1 MDTDTVSQAAVMAP
15 AVTADNMVETV
26 PAMAPAAAA
35 AAPRPV
41 KRVALGGFV
50 DSDDEDED
58 EDDGGKDSS
67 VPAPAPAQPQEA
79 AMTTSEPTETT
90 VLAQAQATASQTQL
104 SESSAPATNDTQMHG
119 AQVVHDN
126 GANNDEDQEE
136 NEEDRYGLLFS
147 AGSQTLADPLPLALT
162 AVTASSTIVNT
173 VMIKTCTG
181 RAIPVR
187 QRSTPRAA
195 VPYEA
200 MVAQRSKTKE
210 GRAQR
215 NFYGIAI
222 HELVDGARAE
232 MAVQE
237 AEAAKKCKDAEETAA
252 IEAQR
257 AAMPATTT
265 KTAATAAAAA
275 HGRRQKKKQM
285 LWTEKYRARS
295 FMDLVGDDLTNRLVL
310 RWLKRWDPVVFPG
323 SARKRVPL
331 ARNNNSNNAGGVPG
345 LGLGAGP
352 GGDADEKPHRK
363 ILILTGPPGL
373 GKTTLAHVCARQAGY
388 EVLEINASDDRS
400 RDVVNGRIRTSLG
413 TESVK
418 AVEQIT
424 SLSAAAAATAGPA
437 TKPKVARPVCVVVD
451 EVDGVVSGSGAGGEG
466 GFVKALIDL
475 VLLDQ
480 KNAAGGGNASAAAGS
495 SSRRRKR
502 GDDFRQM
509 RPLILICNDIYH
521 VSLRPLRLSGL
532 AEIVHVGKPSVDTVV
547 NRLRSIFEKEGIPCE
562 KEAARKLC
570 EAAWG
575 MATGG
580 EAAAA
585 ARRGTESTAEGDL
598 RGVMVVGE
606 WVARRL
612 RAENDKENEETAK
625 LGCAAPLPLL
635 TRQWVEKHVLPD
647 LASGGS
653 GGGGGIGAR
662 GLGRGG
668 VREIV
673 TRVFQEGAGFPR
685 TTSGPSASSIAAASA
700 TSATT
705 SYRHEQPREQ
715 MSFAEGQQR
724 YAMGRLREMIETS
737 GDVDRIMTDIFG
749 EYPSREFNDDS
760 FLSKPDAAYEWM
772 HFHDACA
779 HRVFGSQEWELAP
792 YTSQP
797 VLACHQLFATSR
809 RHVPEAV
816 DESSRTMPFSG
827 PRADFQAREA
837 EKHSRG
843 ALQAIQAHLPPSLL
857 RAFRNAEDLAADFL
871 PYVVRLVSPDV
882 KPVLVHVASAAST
895 GKDGKNSG
903 PTAVASVRREGEKA
917 LVRRAAEVL
926 AELGIKLQRGMLEEA
941 PGAAAAGAPAGRPQ
955 WVYRMEPDL
964 DLLASFETAAAGGLL
979 LAGSAAPTRYAVR
992 QVLDQELRKTLAARD
1007 NAARQAR
1014 FHAGAASAA
1023 SALLPGDADK
1033 ENNDRRHMDK
1043 TGRLKRKS
1051 AAADLDLDEPAAVKR
1066 DFFGRILAPS
1076 EPSARLDNAHDSAQA
1091 NGDGNGGADGDDS
1104 RADAQ
1109 RVWVTFHEGL
1119 NNAVRKPISVDE
1131 FLRGL

>member
-1 MDTDTVSQAAVMAP
+1 MDVGIASQPVAAPLASVES
-15 AVTADNMVETV
+15 ADS
-26 PAMAPAAAA
+26 AS
-35 AAPRPV
+35 APRPV
-41 KRVALGGFV
+41 KRVARGGFV
-50 DSDDEDED
+50 DSDDE
-58 EDDGGKDSS
+58 EDDDISPDTTAIVTSS
-67 VPAPAPAQPQEA
+67 ILEPSQPQA
-79 AMTTSEPTETT
+79 NQIQQTQHSEPTSTAPRANASQGGDTHMHDAQIPSQAELDDL
-90 VLAQAQATASQTQL
+90 LAQTAPPKDSRGL
-104 SESSAPATNDTQMHG
+104 
-119 AQVVHDN
+119 
-126 GANNDEDQEE
+126 EDQDRHSPVPVE
-136 NEEDRYGLLFS
+136 NEEEDRYDLLFR
-147 AGSQTLADPLPLALT
+147 AAPAADDTLPTTTQPT
-162 AVTASSTIVNT
+162 TMSTIFVQ
-173 VMIKTCTG
+173 TCSG

-187 QRSTPRAA
+187 QRSTPRAP

-222 HELVDGARAE
+222 HELVDGARHE
-232 MAVQE
+232 MAVQKE
-237 AEAAKKCKDAEETAA
+237 AEKKKSAAAA
-252 IEAQR
+252 
-257 AAMPATTT
+257 AAAAA
-265 KTAATAAAAA
+265 AATAAADAA
-275 HGRRQKKKQM
+275 GEAVQAAPQPTKGKGTASGRRPKRAM

-310 RWLKRWDPVVFPG
+310 RWLKRWDPLVFPG
-323 SARKRVPL
+323 ARKRVPL
-331 ARNNNSNNAGGVPG
+331 VKTPHVDGNGNGNEES
-345 LGLGAGP
+345 
-352 GGDADEKPHRK
+352 EKPHRK

-418 AVEQIT
+418 AVEQT
-424 SLSAAAAATAGPA
+424 TTLGAAAAD
-437 TKPKVARPVCVVVD
+437 TKKTSVARPVCVIVD
-451 EVDGVVSGSGAGGEG
+451 EVDGVVGGSGSGGEG

-480 KNAAGGGNASAAAGS
+480 KNAGGATSAAQTTA
-495 SSRRRKR
+495 SSRSRRSRR

-509 RPLILICNDIYH
+509 RPLVLICNDIYH
-521 VSLRPLRLSGL
+521 PALRPLRLSGL
-532 AEIVHVGKPSVDTVV
+532 AEIVHVGKPTVETVV
-547 NRLRSIFEKEGIPCE
+547 TRLKTIFEKEGIPCE

-575 MATGG
+575 MATGS
-580 EAAAA
+580 EAG
-585 ARRGTESTAEGDL
+585 RRGTESTAEGDL

-612 RAENDKENEETAK
+612 RATASVDTF
-625 LGCAAPLPLL
+625 ASATPHL
-635 TRQWVEKHVLPD
+635 TRTWVDKHVLPD
-647 LASGGS
+647 LASGG
-653 GGGGGIGAR
+653 GEGGGIGAR

-673 TRVFQEGAGFPR
+673 TRVFQEGAGFPKTAASTAGQV
-685 TTSGPSASSIAAASA
+685 TTASTSTASA
-700 TSATT
+700 TATSAQT
-705 SYRHEQPREQ
+705 SYRHEQPKGQ
-715 MSFAEGQQR
+715 MSFAEAQQR

-749 EYPSREFNDDS
+749 EYPHREFNDDS

-779 HRVFGSQEWELAP
+779 RRVFGSQEWELAP

-809 RHVPEAV
+809 KYVPDVARAGEDGRPAL
-816 DESSRTMPFSG
+816 PFSG
-827 PRADFQAREA
+827 PRADFLAREA
-837 EKHSRG
+837 EKHSRA
-843 ALQAIQAHLPPSLL
+843 ALQAIQAQLPPSLM

-871 PYVVRLVSPDV
+871 PYVLRLVSPDV
-882 KPVLVHVASAAST
+882 KPVLVNVAAASHT
-895 GKDGKNSG
+895 GANGKSSG
-903 PTAVASVRREGEKA
+903 PTAVASVRREGEKM

-926 AELGIKLQRGMLEEA
+926 AELGIKLQRGMLEDAGGPSSSA
-941 PGAAAAGAPAGRPQ
+941 PVGVGRPQ

-964 DLLASFETAAAGGLL
+964 DMLASFETAGGLL
-979 LAGSAAPTRYAVR
+979 LSGSSAAPTRYAVR

-1014 FHAGAASAA
+1014 FQAGT
-1023 SALLPGDADK
+1023 ALGTPSHDDDDDK
-1033 ENNDRRHMDK
+1033 ENKGNKGSKRS
-1043 TGRLKRKS
+1043 GVKRKS
-1051 AAADLDLDEPAAVKR
+1051 AAADLEEASVKR
-1066 DFFGRILAPS
+1066 DFFGRIVAEVPT
-1076 EPSARLDNAHDSAQA
+1076 AATNALQEV
-1091 NGDGNGGADGDDS
+1091 DGNARAGRSKNGAADDEGTGDKG
-1104 RADAQ
+1104 Q

>member
-1 MDTDTVSQAAVMAP
+1 MHDAQIPSQAELNALMAE
-15 AVTADNMVETV
+15 TAPPNE
-26 PAMAPAAAA
+26 
-35 AAPRPV
+35 
-41 KRVALGGFV
+41 
-50 DSDDEDED
+50 S
-58 EDDGGKDSS
+58 
-67 VPAPAPAQPQEA
+67 QEGQ
-79 AMTTSEPTETT
+79 EP
-90 VLAQAQATASQTQL
+90 
-104 SESSAPATNDTQMHG
+104 
-119 AQVVHDN
+119 
-126 GANNDEDQEE
+126 EE
-136 NEEDRYGLLFS
+136 NEEDRYDLLFN
-147 AGSQTLADPLPLALT
+147 AGPAAEPLPT
-162 AVTASSTIVNT
+162 MTTTPTVHNT
-173 VMIKTCTG
+173 VLVQTCSG

-187 QRSTPRAA
+187 QRSTPRAP
-195 VPYEA
+195 VPYET

-232 MAVQE
+232 IAVQKE
-237 AEAAKKCKDAEETAA
+237 VQKKAERKKAEAAA
-252 IEAQR
+252 EAQNAPD
-257 AAMPATTT
+257 AAVVVEVVGKPT
-265 KTAATAAAAA
+265 KGKGSS
-275 HGRRQKKKQM
+275 GRRPKRAM

-310 RWLKRWDPVVFPG
+310 RWLKRWDPLVFPG
-323 SARKRVPL
+323 ARKRVPL
-331 ARNNNSNNAGGVPG
+331 VKSAANSDNNSEEV
-345 LGLGAGP
+345 
-352 GGDADEKPHRK
+352 EKPHRK

-418 AVEQIT
+418 AVEQTIT
-424 SLSAAAAATAGPA
+424 GAAD
-437 TKPKVARPVCVVVD
+437 TKKGKVARPVCVIVD
-451 EVDGVVSGSGAGGEG
+451 EVDGVVGGVGSGGEG

-480 KNAAGGGNASAAAGS
+480 KNAGGATSAQASSTTTAS
-495 SSRRRKR
+495 TRRRKR

-521 VSLRPLRLSGL
+521 PALRPLRLSGL
-532 AEIVHVGKPSVDTVV
+532 AEIVHVGKPTVDTVV
-547 NRLRSIFEKEGIPCE
+547 TRLKSIFEKEGIPCE

-575 MATGG
+575 MATGS
-580 EAAAA
+580 EA

-612 RAENDKENEETAK
+612 RATASRDTF
-625 LGCAAPLPLL
+625 ASASPHL
-635 TRQWVEKHVLPD
+635 TRTWVDKYVLPD
-647 LASGGS
+647 LANG

-673 TRVFQEGAGFPR
+673 TRIFQEGAGFPKTAASSAGPSSSS
-685 TTSGPSASSIAAASA
+685 TTSASA
-700 TSATT
+700 TSTSAAT
-705 SYRHEQPREQ
+705 SYRHEQPKEQ
-715 MSFAEGQQR
+715 MSFAETQQR

-749 EYPSREFNDDS
+749 EYPHREFNDDS
-760 FLSKPDAAYEWM
+760 YLSKPDAAYEWM

-779 HRVFGSQEWELAP
+779 RRVFGSQEWELAP

-809 RHVPEAV
+809 RHVPEDTKAG
-816 DESSRTMPFSG
+816 DDGRPALPFTG
-827 PRADFQAREA
+827 PRADFLAREA
-837 EKHSRG
+837 EKHSRA
-843 ALQAIQAHLPPSLL
+843 ALQTIQAQLPPSLL

-871 PYVVRLVSPDV
+871 PYVLRLVSPDV
-882 KPVLVHVASAAST
+882 KPVLVNVAAASS
-895 GKDGKNSG
+895 NSTNTNNGNSKYNG
-903 PTAVASVRREGEKA
+903 PTAVASVRREGEKV

-926 AELGIKLQRGMLEEA
+926 AELGIKLQRGMLEDPTNAPSA
-941 PGAAAAGAPAGRPQ
+941 PGARPQ

-964 DLLASFETAAAGGLL
+964 DMLASFETAGGLL

-1014 FHAGAASAA
+1014 FQAGT
-1023 SALLPGDADK
+1023 ALGTPFTNIDDDK
-1033 ENNDRRHMDK
+1033 ENQGSKRS
-1043 TGRLKRKS
+1043 TLKRKS
-1051 AAADLDLDEPAAVKR
+1051 AAADLEELQAGVKR
-1066 DFFGRILAPS
+1066 DFFGRIIAEVPS
-1076 EPSARLDNAHDSAQA
+1076 TTNALQEV
-1091 NGDGNGGADGDDS
+1091 DGNAREGRSSAKNSTANNDEDDK
-1104 RADAQ
+1104 AQ

-1119 NNAVRKPISVDE
+1119 NNAVRKPISVDD

>member
-1 MDTDTVSQAAVMAP
+1 
-15 AVTADNMVETV
+15 
-26 PAMAPAAAA
+26 
-35 AAPRPV
+35 
-41 KRVALGGFV
+41 
-50 DSDDEDED
+50 
-58 EDDGGKDSS
+58 
-67 VPAPAPAQPQEA
+67 
-79 AMTTSEPTETT
+79 
-90 VLAQAQATASQTQL
+90 
-104 SESSAPATNDTQMHG
+104 MHD
-119 AQVVHDN
+119 AQVVHDDN
-126 GANNDEDQEE
+126 HDDNDTEEHQENED
-136 NEEDRYGLLFS
+136 NEEDRYGLLFG
-147 AGSQTLADPLPLALT
+147 AGSQTQAAGPLPPAMTSLMS
-162 AVTASSTIVNT
+162 AVTAPSTTATT
-173 VMIKTCTG
+173 VTIKTCTG
-181 RAIPVR
+181 RAISVQ

-200 MVAQRSKTKE
+200 MVAQRSRTKE

-215 NFYGIAI
+215 SYYGIAI

-232 MAVQE
+232 MAAQVAAAAERKKAAE
-237 AEAAKKCKDAEETAA
+237 AVEAAKGAQQARR
-252 IEAQR
+252 AQR
-257 AAMPATTT
+257 AAQQAMQRPSWAEEELDNMTFESLSDMPPPGRRPRRTTHATAE
-265 KTAATAAAAA
+265 AAEAAAAEA
-275 HGRRQKKKQM
+275 AAVRRQKKRQM

-323 SARKRVPL
+323 STRKRVAL
-331 ARNNNSNNAGGVPG
+331 SKGIANGAAAGGAG
-345 LGLGAGP
+345 GAGSG
-352 GGDADEKPHRK
+352 GGDMDEKPHRK

-424 SLSAAAAATAGPA
+424 STATAA
-437 TKPKVARPVCVVVD
+437 STRPKVARPVCVVVD

-480 KNAAGGGNASAAAGS
+480 KNAASGGASAAAAAAAAGLSSSSS

-547 NRLRSIFEKEGIPCE
+547 NRLRSIFMKEGIPCE

-585 ARRGTESTAEGDL
+585 ARRGIESTAEGDL

-612 RAENDKENEETAK
+612 RAENE
-625 LGCAAPLPLL
+625 LAASLSVSAPPPPFL

-647 LASGGS
+647 LSSGGGG

-673 TRVFQEGAGFPR
+673 TRIFQEGAGFPR
-685 TTSGPSASSIAAASA
+685 TTAGGPSAASAASAASA
-700 TSATT
+700 TSAHA

-724 YAMGRLREMIETS
+724 YAMARLREMIETS

-809 RHVPEAV
+809 RHVPEAATA
-816 DESSRTMPFSG
+816 DADGGTGRAMPFVG

-837 EKHSRG
+837 EKHNRG
-843 ALQAIQAHLPPSLL
+843 ALQAMQAHLPPSLL
-857 RAFRNAEDLAADFL
+857 RAFRNVEDLAADFL

-882 KPVLVHVASAAST
+882 KPVLVHVASAAT
-895 GKDGKNSG
+895 DRDGKSGSSSSSG

-926 AELGIKLQRGMLEEA
+926 AELGIKLQRGMLED
-941 PGAAAAGAPAGRPQ
+941 AALLPASSAGRPQ

-964 DLLASFETAAAGGLL
+964 DMLVSFETAAASGLL
-979 LAGSAAPTRYAVR
+979 LAGNAAPTRYAVR
-992 QVLDQELRKTLAARD
+992 QVLAQELRKTLAARD

-1014 FHAGAASAA
+1014 FQAGTSLL
-1023 SALLPGDADK
+1023 STLPGDADK
-1033 ENNDRRHMDK
+1033 ENSRSADAS
-1043 TGRLKRKS
+1043 TGRPLKRK
-1051 AAADLDLDEPAAVKR
+1051 AAADAGLDDPAAVKR
-1066 DFFGRILAPS
+1066 DFFGRVIVSMASNGSVLQDVDGN
-1076 EPSARLDNAHDSAQA
+1076 ARECRQKSGA
-1091 NGDGNGGADGDDS
+1091 GDGGKE
-1104 RADAQ
+1104 DAAHQ
-1109 RVWVTFHEGL
+1109 RVWVTYHEGL

>member
-1 MDTDTVSQAAVMAP
+1 MDADVAVQRS
-15 AVTADNMVETV
+15 VLT
-26 PAMAPAAAA
+26 PAANDILQTAPTSTPA
-35 AAPRPV
+35 DAPRLV
-41 KRVALGGFV
+41 KRALGGFV
-50 DSDDEDED
+50 DSDDEDD
-58 EDDGGKDSS
+58 ED
-67 VPAPAPAQPQEA
+67 V
-79 AMTTSEPTETT
+79 
-90 VLAQAQATASQTQL
+90 
-104 SESSAPATNDTQMHG
+104 SSAPAPTHATIASPSATQPETTGTVTQTQATAETPLPIDDDSQMHD
-119 AQVVHDN
+119 AQIVPDN
-126 GANNDEDQEE
+126 DDNATNNDENPEE
-136 NEEDRYGLLFS
+136 NEEDRYDLLFS
-147 AGSQTLADPLPLALT
+147 AGPQALADPT
-162 AVTASSTIVNT
+162 RTISASATIVNT
-173 VMIKTCTG
+173 VFVKTCNG

-187 QRSTPRAA
+187 QRSTARAPI
-195 VPYEA
+195 PYET

-232 MAVQE
+232 IAAQAAAQAAAE
-237 AEAAKKCKDAEETAA
+237 PEKRKAADSEAQAEAKKAVPVLAPT
-252 IEAQR
+252 
-257 AAMPATTT
+257 
-265 KTAATAAAAA
+265 
-275 HGRRQKKKQM
+275 RRTNPKSRKHM
-285 LWTEKYRARS
+285 LWTEKYRARN
-295 FMDLVGDDLTNRLVL
+295 FIDLVGDDLTNRLVL

-323 SARKRVPL
+323 ARKRVPL
-331 ARNNNSNNAGGVPG
+331 AKNTGGNHAGG
-345 LGLGAGP
+345 GP
-352 GGDADEKPHRK
+352 GGVGPNDADEKPHRK

-418 AVEQIT
+418 AVEQLT
-424 SLSAAAAATAGPA
+424 SLSAQSAAATDR
-437 TKPKVARPVCVVVD
+437 KPKVARPVCVVVD

-480 KNAAGGGNASAAAGS
+480 KNAAGGGGQASS
-495 SSRRRKR
+495 STSRRRKR

-547 NRLRSIFEKEGIPCE
+547 NRIRSIFEKEGIPCE

-575 MATGG
+575 MATGP

-606 WVARRL
+606 WVARRI
-612 RAENDKENEETAK
+612 RAEFEKEDEE
-625 LGCAAPLPLL
+625 LGKSGMAAPLPFLS
-635 TRQWVEKHVLPD
+635 RQWVEKNVLPD
-647 LASGGS
+647 LASTGS
-653 GGGGGIGAR
+653 GGDGGIGAR

-673 TRVFQEGAGFPR
+673 TRIFQEGAGFPK
-685 TTSGPSASSIAAASA
+685 TLGGPPASSLSKA
-700 TSATT
+700 TSADT
-705 SYRHEQPREQ
+705 SYRHEQPKEQ
-715 MSFAEGQQR
+715 MSFAEHRQR

-749 EYPSREFNDDS
+749 EYPNREFNDDS

-779 HRVFGSQEWELAP
+779 RRVFGSQEWELAA

-809 RHVPEAV
+809 RHVPDNNADDGAQV
-816 DESSRTMPFSG
+816 PPVPFTG

-837 EKHSRG
+837 EKHNRA
-843 ALQAIQAHLPPSLL
+843 ALQAIQAQLPPSLL
-857 RAFRNAEDLAADFL
+857 RAFRNAEDVAADFL

-882 KPVLVHVASAAST
+882 KPVLVHVASA
-895 GKDGKNSG
+895 GKDGKQAG
-903 PTAVASVRREGEKA
+903 PTAVASVRREGEKV

-926 AELGIKLQRGMLEEA
+926 AELGIKLQRGMLEDTLSN
-941 PGAAAAGAPAGRPQ
+941 AGPPGRPQ

-964 DLLASFETAAAGGLL
+964 DMLVSFETGGNLL
-979 LAGSAAPTRYAVR
+979 LAGSAAPTRYSVR

-1007 NAARQAR
+1007 SAARQAR
-1014 FHAGAASAA
+1014 FSAGT
-1023 SALLPGDADK
+1023 ALALPGDADK
-1033 ENNDRRHMDK
+1033 ENVLADRNMDK

-1051 AAADLDLDEPAAVKR
+1051 GAADLELPEGAAPVKR
-1066 DFFGRILAPS
+1066 DFFGRIITPS
-1076 EPSARLDNAHDSAQA
+1076 EPTTTNALQEV
-1091 NGDGNGGADGDDS
+1091 DGNARGGGVSSSDDK
-1104 RADAQ
+1104 ADAQ